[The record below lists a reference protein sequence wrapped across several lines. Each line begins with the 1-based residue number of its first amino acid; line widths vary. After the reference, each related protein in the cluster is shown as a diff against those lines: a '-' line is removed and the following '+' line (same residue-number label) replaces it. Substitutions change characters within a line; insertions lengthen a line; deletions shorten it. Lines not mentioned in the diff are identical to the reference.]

1 MHSERL
7 KARRRKLSIT
17 KIGELPIAGI
27 SYRIVY
33 NTIRYQPNTLIRY
46 DMARQGISYEQ
57 VANAADALVAEQLKP
72 TLTAVRERLGSG
84 SMNTIHRH
92 LTAWQGRQKPAARKL
107 GELNPRVLAALG
119 TELSRAADDAAAE
132 AEGALA
138 QALNEM
144 AVLASTGEALEAER
158 DALTQELQQ
167 VATERDK
174 LAGKATEQAAEIDRL
189 NAESERERGELAAVR
204 RALAQVELRLEA
216 VPHLERELSEL
227 RAQLTAEQA
236 TRIAADR
243 AAAVAEAQRDAADT
257 ARMQANERLANA
269 ETREN
274 QVRAQLAEAQ
284 AAHERTREKL
294 TEVVGLEAGARAELR
309 LLREQIEA
317 TKPAPESAADPQTSQ
332 TPSKPATRRKP

>member
-1 MHSERL
+1 
-7 KARRRKLSIT
+7 
-17 KIGELPIAGI
+17 
-27 SYRIVY
+27 
-33 NTIRYQPNTLIRY
+33 
-46 DMARQGISYEQ
+46 MARQGISYEQ
-57 VANAADALVAEQLKP
+57 VANAADTLVAEQLKP

-107 GELNPRVLAALG
+107 GELNPRVLSALG
-119 TELSRAADDAAAE
+119 SELSRAAEDAAAE

-138 QALNEM
+138 QAMSEM

-158 DALTQELQQ
+158 DALAQELQQ

-174 LAGKATEQAAEIDRL
+174 LAGKAAEQAAEIDRL
-189 NAESERERGELAAVR
+189 NTESERERAELATVR

-216 VPHLERELSEL
+216 VPHLERDLAEL
-227 RAQLTAEQA
+227 RTQLAAEQA

-257 ARMQANERLANA
+257 GRMQANERLANA
-269 ETREN
+269 ESREH

-294 TEVVGLEAGARAELR
+294 TEVVGLEAGAQAELR
-309 LLREQIEA
+309 MLREQVEASKPA
-317 TKPAPESAADPQTSQ
+317 TKPEPEQPTGQ
-332 TPSKPATRRKP
+332 TPSKTVARRKG